1 LSVGFIAWKDNVA
14 DIVRREKILRKALI
28 FMRHSLAVRV
38 FKAWSTMSKESSRSR
53 FFIRSI
59 VQAKRDLLHA
69 LGLDLEPEFSSI
81 NDFSDLSEV
90 NAALETLVSR
100 INASQ
105 PFSKAIPSNAAFRA
119 PKAFE
124 LVTSADVAAL
134 RELFK
139 NDASP
144 VWYTVRKLLRTA
156 QFFGVDHTMSLLV
169 QHSQA
174 HLGASRSVS
183 PALFDDKEADYQESK
198 EGSTFVHEAP
208 YNSSSMSTS
217 PTTTKRR
224 SSSYSSSSSSPHG
237 FNSLSSLTRPMATP
251 LFSPRTQNMVSEY
264 EKSSAAATAKMTA
277 NLQVSVSQRALQ
289 ASEALSSQ
297 IQASRAAFQT
307 PSSNTTAGSIGAGKV
322 DAPFGQRFEVA
333 LSVANARFNE
343 VLKHDL
349 IKK

>member
-1 LSVGFIAWKDNVA
+1 L
-14 DIVRREKILRKALI
+14 
-28 FMRHSLAVRV
+28 
-38 FKAWSTMSKESSRSR
+38 T
-53 FFIRSI
+53 RSI

-81 NDFSDLSEV
+81 SDFSDLSEV
-90 NAALETLVSR
+90 NAALDALVVR

-124 LVTSADVAAL
+124 LVTLADVAAL

-156 QFFGVDHTMSLLV
+156 QFFGVDHTMGLLV
-169 QHSQA
+169 QKGGQA
-174 HLGASRSVS
+174 QLGISRSVS

-198 EGSTFVHEAP
+198 EGSAFVHEMP
-208 YNSSSMSTS
+208 TYTYNTSSSMSIS
-217 PTTTKRR
+217 PTLR
-224 SSSYSSSSSSPHG
+224 SSSSPHG
-237 FNSLSSLTRPMATP
+237 FNSSSSLTRFSSSSYSSGGNNAVAASIATP

-264 EKSSAAATAKMTA
+264 ERSSAAATAKMSA
-277 NLQVSVSQRALQ
+277 NLQAAVTQRALQ
-289 ASEALSSQ
+289 ASEALTSQ
-297 IQASRAAFQT
+297 MQASRAAFQSS
-307 PSSNTTAGSIGAGKV
+307 SSNTAAAATTSAATGGRV
-322 DAPFGQRFEVA
+322 EAPFGQRFEVA

-343 VLKHDL
+343 V
-349 IKK
+349 IKADYNK